1 MWDPFDVTAWGVY
14 AAVVEAPASPARLP
28 VTSPTAPVRPLVTS
42 PTSPVRPLVTSPTS
56 PIGWR
61 LRDTEGLDVLIAGF
75 PAGSWATNCYVIA
88 PGPGQPCLI
97 IDPGQDSIDGV
108 HDILREH
115 RLAPA
120 AVLLTHGHIDHV
132 WSVAPLSAEFDV
144 PALIHA
150 DDRGRLA
157 DPAGTSFAA
166 AREQLLAMTKN
177 SLELTEP
184 SDVQVLHDEQTLELA
199 GMRLRVRH
207 APGHTEGS
215 AVFELDELMFSG
227 DVLFAGSIG
236 RTDLPGGDHARMI
249 ESLRRVIVPAP
260 DDLVVL
266 PGHGPQTT
274 IGQEKATN
282 PYLVPLLADATV
294 PRNAKGL

>member
-1 MWDPFDVTAWGVY
+1 MRGHVRDPPAHLQP
-14 AAVVEAPASPARLP
+14 AVLASIGW
-28 VTSPTAPVRPLVTS
+28 TPTA
-42 PTSPVRPLVTSPTS
+42 
-56 PIGWR
+56 
-61 LRDTEGLDVLIAGF
+61 DEGPNVLIAGF
-75 PAGSWATNCYVIA
+75 PAGSWGTNCYVVA
-88 PGPGQPCLI
+88 AGPGEPCLI

-108 HDILREH
+108 HQIIREQ

-132 WSVAPLSAEFDV
+132 WSVAPLSREFEV
-144 PALIHA
+144 PAYIHTE
-150 DDRGRLA
+150 DRYRLE
-157 DPAGTSFAA
+157 DIAGTSIVA

-184 SDVQVLHDEQTLELA
+184 DDVRLLSDEQVVDMVGLQFT
-199 GMRLRVRH
+199 VRH

-215 AVFELDELMFSG
+215 VVFEGEEVLFSG

-236 RTDLPGGDHARMI
+236 RTDLPGGSHEDMLD
-249 ESLRRVIVPAP
+249 SLRRVILPAA

-274 IGQEKATN
+274 IAAERASN
-282 PYLVPLLADATV
+282 PYLRALQDEQNL
-294 PRNAKGL
+294 PRNPKGL

>member
-1 MWDPFDVTAWGVY
+1 M
-14 AAVVEAPASPARLP
+14 
-28 VTSPTAPVRPLVTS
+28 
-42 PTSPVRPLVTSPTS
+42 
-56 PIGWR
+56 
-61 LRDTEGLDVLIAGF
+61 LIAGF

-88 PGPGQPCLI
+88 AGPGEPCLV
-97 IDPGQDSIDGV
+97 IDPGQGSIDGV
-108 HDILREH
+108 HEIIREH

-132 WSVAPLSAEFDV
+132 WSVAPVSSQFGI

-150 DDRGRLA
+150 DDRYRLV
-157 DPAGTSFAA
+157 DPAGSSVLA
-166 AREQLLAMTKN
+166 AREQLLAMTKD

-184 SDVQVLHDEQTLELA
+184 SDVRLFTDEETLELA
-199 GMRLRVRH
+199 GIHMTVRH

-215 AVFELDELMFSG
+215 CVFELDEVMFSG

-236 RTDLPGGDHARMI
+236 RTDLPGGDHAAMV
-249 ESLRRVIVPAP
+249 ESLRRVILPAP

-274 IGQEKATN
+274 IAQERASN
-282 PYLVPLLADATV
+282 PFLQPLLADGDV
-294 PRNAKGL
+294 PRNPKGL